1 MAVKK
6 RKEASPDG
14 YQMMKQE
21 LKSGELAR
29 VYVLYGEESYLVD
42 SCRKALRKKLVE
54 DFASDFNLHQFDG
67 ESWDM
72 DAFQEAVEAIP
83 VMSET
88 SLVEVSDVNLFTLDE
103 HQRDRLTEIF
113 SDMPEYC
120 TVLFV
125 FDTVPWK
132 PDKRMKKLYGAFSQV
147 AHAYEMKNQPEHVL
161 IPWMLRE
168 LKRGQKTISD
178 DMARYL
184 IMQTGGSMTTLSA
197 EIQKLL
203 CYTDREEICRQDID
217 EVVIPVLEA
226 VVFRLTD
233 DIGSGQYDQA
243 LLRLKDLLRQDTEP
257 IVINA
262 VIGRQFRQ
270 MYGAKVLSERG
281 KDAYSMMEL
290 FGISQYAA
298 KQVYAQARRFKK
310 SQLRAAMELSA
321 EADLALKSFSGD
333 REALLEELL
342 LRLAGLMGVHRS

>member
-6 RKEASPDG
+6 RKEAGPDG

-29 VYVLYGEESYLVD
+29 VYVLYGEEAYLVD
-42 SCRKALRKKLVE
+42 SCRKALRRKLVE
-54 DFASDFNLHQFDG
+54 DFATDFSLHLFDG
-67 ESWDM
+67 ESWDIS
-72 DAFQEAVEAIP
+72 AFQEAVEAIP
-83 VMSET
+83 VMSQT
-88 SLVEVSDVNLFTLDE
+88 SLVEVSDVNFFALDE

-113 SDMPEYC
+113 LDIPEYC
-120 TVLFV
+120 TVLFL

-147 AHAYEMKNQPEHVL
+147 AHAYEMKLQPETVL
-161 IPWMLRE
+161 IPWILRE

-197 EIQKLL
+197 ELQKLL
-203 CYTDREEICRQDID
+203 CYTDQTEICRQDID

-233 DIGSGQYDQA
+233 DIGNGRYDQA

-262 VIGRQFRQ
+262 AIGRQFRQ
-270 MYGAKVLSERG
+270 MYGAKVLSEGG
-281 KDAYSMMEL
+281 KDAFGLMEL
-290 FGISQYAA
+290 FGISQYGA

-310 SQLRAAMELSA
+310 SQLRAAMEMCA

-333 REALLEELL
+333 REALMEELIL
-342 LRLAGLMGVHRS
+342 HLAGLMGVQRS